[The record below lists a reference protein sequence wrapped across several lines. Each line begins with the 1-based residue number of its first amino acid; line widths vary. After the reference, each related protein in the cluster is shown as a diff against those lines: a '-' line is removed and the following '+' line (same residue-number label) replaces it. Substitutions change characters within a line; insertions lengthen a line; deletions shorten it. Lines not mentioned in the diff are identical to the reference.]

1 MSQPLEFSRPRR
13 LDTIGEGS
21 VTVTIEADAE
31 ERRKLAGRFGL
42 RSLDRL
48 EATCTL
54 RRDAAGIVA
63 AGTLQA
69 EAVQACTATGDPVPA
84 TIDERFDIRFLP
96 ETDGD
101 MAEEVELDTG
111 DMDTMFYS
119 GAAIDLGEAAAE
131 TFALALDP
139 YPRAPGAEAVLR
151 EAGVKTEE
159 EAKPA
164 GALAGLKDLLEK
176 KSG

>member
-1 MSQPLEFSRPRR
+1 MSGASEFSRPRR

-21 VTVTIEADAE
+21 VSIRIEADPE
-31 ERRKLAGRFGL
+31 ERRKLAARFGL

-48 EATCTL
+48 EAAYAL

-63 AGTLQA
+63 SGRLQA
-69 EAVQACTATGDPVPA
+69 DAVQACTATGDPVTA
-84 TIDERFDIRFLP
+84 TIDEPFDIRFLP
-96 ETDGD
+96 EGASEGD
-101 MAEEVELDTG
+101 DEVELDSG
-111 DMDTMFYS
+111 DLDTMFYS

-139 YPRAPGAEAVLR
+139 YPRAPGAEAALR

-164 GALAGLKDLLEK
+164 GALAGLKDLLERK
-176 KSG
+176 GG

>member
-1 MSQPLEFSRPRR
+1 MSQASEFSRPRR

-21 VTVTIEADAE
+21 ITVTIEADAD

-48 EATCTL
+48 EASFNL
-54 RRDAAGIVA
+54 RRDAAGIIA
-63 AGTLQA
+63 NGTLRA
-69 EAVQACTATGDPVPA
+69 DAVQACTATGDPVPA
-84 TIDERFDIRFLP
+84 TIAEAFDIRFLP
-96 ETDGD
+96 EADGD
-101 MAEEVELDTG
+101 LGDEVELDTG

-139 YPRAPGAEAVLR
+139 YPRAPGAEAALR
-151 EAGVKTEE
+151 DAGVQTEE

-164 GALAGLKDLLEK
+164 GALAGLKDLLERK
-176 KSG
+176 GG

>member
-1 MSQPLEFSRPRR
+1 MNQAYEFSRPRR

-21 VTVTIEADAE
+21 VTVGIEADAE

-48 EATCTL
+48 EASFTL
-54 RRDAAGIVA
+54 RRDAAGVIA
-63 AGTLQA
+63 NGMLNAD
-69 EAVQACTATGDPVPA
+69 AVQACTATGDPVPA
-84 TIDERFDIRFLP
+84 TIAESFDIRFLP
-96 ETDGD
+96 ESDGD
-101 MAEEVELDTG
+101 LGDEVELDSG

-131 TFALALDP
+131 TLALALDP
-139 YPRAPGAEAVLR
+139 YPRAPGAAAALR
-151 EAGVKTEE
+151 DAGVQSED

-164 GALAGLKDLLEK
+164 GALAGLKDLLERK
-176 KSG
+176 GG